1 MDIRAASFRLNEAFY
16 YHRGLFPCD
25 RCVCRIA
32 AGRKRFSPDRASGPR
47 LNCFQPLSSVL
58 VPRQPRARRRLPSA
72 VVQSTPE
79 KIQEAVKKL
88 GVNKH
93 RLVHCELPNGK
104 VRTGVVTKIRDGGF
118 MQGWNLYL
126 AMDSLHRPQSRA
138 PARTGNSYWPGLQ
151 VGWSW
156 SWRGGPH
163 TIFPIPVPGLGWLL

>member
-1 MDIRAASFRLNEAFY
+1 MRCFLRFRARF
-16 YHRGLFPCD
+16 LFSD
-25 RCVCRIA
+25 FFLATA
-32 AGRKRFSPDRASGPR
+32 ACLQSLPDEIGSLPTAQLPLLPQLSPLP
-47 LNCFQPLSSVL
+47 
-58 VPRQPRARRRLPSA
+58 VPSQPRARRPLRKP
-72 VVQSTPE
+72 VVQLTPE
-79 KIQEAVKKL
+79 EVSHRKAVQKL

-104 VRTGVVTKIRDGGF
+104 VRTGVITKIRDGGF